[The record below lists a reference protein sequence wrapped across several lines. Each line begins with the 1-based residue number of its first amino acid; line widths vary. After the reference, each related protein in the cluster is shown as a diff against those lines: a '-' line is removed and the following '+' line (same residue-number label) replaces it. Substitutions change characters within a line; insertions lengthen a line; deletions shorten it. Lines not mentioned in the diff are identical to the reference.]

1 MLMKEKNSLSTTK
14 QTNGKQA
21 TENRYAIGKPW
32 QKTGWIEPNYS
43 TRKTNQTKNKRPKSR
58 TTCGPLKT
66 KIMDN
71 PSKIIEGGVEY
82 SLGKFDG
89 KSVMY
94 DFPKILIYLNAKGK
108 LLFGKNFKI
117 YDEDKSILL
126 KLCSYFIKDKE
137 NCETYGIDIEKGI
150 LLSGPVGCGKT
161 SLMKLLRHIVPMQRP
176 YEMIPCRN
184 VTFSFNHL
192 GFKTVEEYGNTK
204 FYCFDDLG
212 VEPAGRFYGK
222 DLNVMGEVLLS
233 RYELYLDTKHK
244 IKTHATT
251 NLNAEE
257 LEERYGNRVRSR
269 MRELFNLIAFETKA
283 RDKRK

>member
-1 MLMKEKNSLSTTK
+1 MLMKEKNSSSIMKL
-14 QTNGKQA
+14 G
-21 TENRYAIGKPW
+21 IGKRAMEKKFETGEPW
-32 QKTGWIEPNYS
+32 PLTGWAEQSYMPK
-43 TRKTNQTKNKRPKSR
+43 KTNQTKNKRPKSR
-58 TTCGPLKT
+58 TTCEPLKT

-71 PSKIIEGGVEY
+71 PSKITEGGVEY
-82 SLGKFDG
+82 LLGKFDG
-89 KSVMY
+89 KSVLY
-94 DFPKILIYLNAKGK
+94 DFDKILIYLNAKGK
-108 LLFGKNFKI
+108 LLFGKKFRI
-117 YDEDKSILL
+117 YDKDKDILL
-126 KLCSYFIKDKE
+126 KLCSYFIKDKD
-137 NCETYGIDIEKGI
+137 NCKSYGIDIDKGI

-192 GFKTVEEYGNTK
+192 GFKTVEEYGNSK

-212 VEPAGRFYGK
+212 IEPTGRFYGK

-233 RYELYLDTKHK
+233 RYELYLQTKHK

-269 MRELFNLIAFETKA
+269 MRELFNLIAFDTKA
-283 RDKRK
+283 TDKRK

>member
-1 MLMKEKNSLSTTK
+1 
-14 QTNGKQA
+14 
-21 TENRYAIGKPW
+21 
-32 QKTGWIEPNYS
+32 
-43 TRKTNQTKNKRPKSR
+43 
-58 TTCGPLKT
+58 
-66 KIMDN
+66 MDN
-71 PSKIIEGGVEY
+71 PSKITECGVEY

-89 KSVMY
+89 KSVVY

-108 LLFGKNFKI
+108 LLFGKKFRI
-117 YDEDKSILL
+117 YEEDKSILL

-137 NCETYGIDIEKGI
+137 NCATYDIDIDKGI

-161 SLMKLLRHIVPMQRP
+161 SLMKLLRHIVPLQRP

-184 VTFSFNHL
+184 VTFGFNHL
-192 GFKTVEEYGNTK
+192 GFKTVEEYGNNK

-257 LEERYGNRVRSR
+257 LEQRYGNRVRSR
-269 MRELFNLIAFETKA
+269 MRELFNLIAFDTSSG
-283 RDKRK
+283 DKRK

>member
-1 MLMKEKNSLSTTK
+1 M
-14 QTNGKQA
+14 TNP
-21 TENRYAIGKPW
+21 Y
-32 QKTGWIEPNYS
+32 
-43 TRKTNQTKNKRPKSR
+43 
-58 TTCGPLKT
+58 
-66 KIMDN
+66 KIT
-71 PSKIIEGGVEY
+71 EGGVSY
-82 SLGKFDG
+82 SLGRFDG
-89 KSVMY
+89 NSVIY
-94 DFPKILIYLNAKGK
+94 DFPKILIYLDAKGK
-108 LLFGKNFKI
+108 LLFGKKFKI
-117 YDEDKSILL
+117 YERDREILL
-126 KLCSYFIKDKE
+126 KLCSYFIKDRE
-137 NCETYGIDIEKGI
+137 YCNSNGIDIDKGI

-161 SLMKLLRHIVPMQRP
+161 SLMKLLGHIVPFQRP

-192 GFKTVEEYGNTK
+192 GFKTVEDYGNTK

-233 RYELYLDTKHK
+233 RHELYLQTNRK

-269 MRELFNLIAFETKA
+269 MRELFNLIAFDKGA
-283 RDKRK
+283 GDKRK